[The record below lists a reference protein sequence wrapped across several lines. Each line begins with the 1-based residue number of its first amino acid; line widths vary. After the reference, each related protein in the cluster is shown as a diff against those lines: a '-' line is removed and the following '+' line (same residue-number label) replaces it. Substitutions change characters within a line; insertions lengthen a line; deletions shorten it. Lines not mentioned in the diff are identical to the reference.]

1 MSEYLFHETSLVD
14 IPNQPGVYRFLN
26 QKNKVIYVGKATN
39 LRNRVRSYFK
49 KNNIPQKIKQIQTK
63 SKKIIITITR
73 SDHEALILENK
84 YIKQFQPCYNVLLKD
99 DKTFPF
105 ISLSPHDFP
114 RLHSVRAKIKNERL
128 FGPYTH
134 KSAVKV
140 TIDQVQRLFRLRSC
154 KDSYFNNR
162 LKPCLQYQ
170 LNRCSAPCVGYI
182 SKKEYEQSVQ
192 STKRF
197 LLGKNN
203 ELLKSLSVEMS
214 KASDAMNFEKAALIR
229 DKIKS
234 LHYVQSQHLH
244 NEDDITDIFS
254 IQLGTEWLCIYQM
267 TYIGSSLQNG
277 QPYFYHVDPNL
288 CSSEI
293 LGGFLIQYYRM
304 HHLNQY
310 KKFKCIVDPR
320 IQLSENLP
328 DIIKNDSGRKVMM
341 IKNIGIHEKALIKT
355 ANENVSI
362 SLLNHQKESHS
373 LEDLIQCFDT
383 DLILDQLIIECYDI
397 SHQYGKFTTAS
408 CVVFDQFGPLK
419 ENYRRYNLVLNR
431 PSDDGLALF
440 ETFKRRFSKRNTLPH
455 LLVIDGGEI
464 QINAVV
470 KSLESMSYINY
481 NIIGIA
487 KGPTRKVGLEQF
499 YRYYQGDILPWE
511 PDLSIKKTLLW
522 LRDEAHRFA
531 ITHSRKTLQK
541 DLLTT
546 KLDRIPGIGQA
557 KKKQLIRY
565 FGGWKGLAEADVSQI
580 SKAPLIGMKLANKI
594 YNYLHDIDLDP

>member
-1 MSEYLFHETSLVD
+1 MSEYPFHDSSLVD
-14 IPNQPGVYRFLN
+14 IPCQPGVYRFIN
-26 QKNKVIYVGKATN
+26 DVNNVIYVGKATN

-49 KNNIPQKIKQIQTK
+49 KTNIPQKIKQIQTK
-63 SKKIIITITR
+63 SKKIVITITR

-99 DKTFPF
+99 DKTYPF
-105 ISLSPHDFP
+105 ISLSQHDFP
-114 RLHSVRAKIKNERL
+114 RLHSVRAKRKKERL

-134 KSAVKV
+134 KSSVRV

-182 SKKEYEQSVQ
+182 SKKEYEQSIQ
-192 STKRF
+192 STKKF
-197 LLGKNN
+197 LLGHNN
-203 ELLKSLSVEMS
+203 DLLKSLSLEMS
-214 KASDAMNFEKAALIR
+214 EASDAMNFEKAALIR
-229 DKIKS
+229 DKIKT

-244 NEDDITDIFS
+244 NDDDITDIFS
-254 IQLGTEWLCIYQM
+254 IQIGAEWLCIYQM

-277 QPYFYHVDPNL
+277 QPYFYQVDPNL
-288 CSSEI
+288 SSSEV
-293 LGGFLIQYYRM
+293 LTSFLIQYYRM
-304 HHLNQY
+304 NHLNQY
-310 KKFKCIVDPR
+310 KKFKCIIDPE
-320 IQLSENLP
+320 IQLPLDLCE
-328 DIIKNDSGRKVMM
+328 IIKSDSGRKV
-341 IKNIGIHEKALIKT
+341 IIVKNIGIHEKALIKN
-355 ANENVSI
+355 ANENVSM
-362 SLLNHQKESHS
+362 SLLNHQKEFHS
-373 LEDLIQCFDT
+373 FDELIQCFDT
-383 DLILDQLIIECYDI
+383 DLILDQLTIECYDI

-419 ENYRRYNLVLNR
+419 EKYRRYNLVLER

-440 ETFKRRFSKRNTLPH
+440 DTFKKRFLKRHSLPD

-464 QINAVV
+464 QINAVM
-470 KSLESMSYINY
+470 KSLESMGYINY

-487 KGPTRKVGLEQF
+487 KGRTRKVGMEQF
-499 YRYYQGDILPWE
+499 YRYYQGKILSWE
-511 PDLSIKKTLLW
+511 PDLSVKKTLLW

-541 DLLTT
+541 DLLIT

-557 KKKQLIRY
+557 KKKQLIQY
-565 FGGWKGLAEADVSQI
+565 FGGWKGLSEADVSQI
-580 SKAPLIGMKLANKI
+580 SKAPMIGQKLANKI